1 MKEDESSSSKVI
13 SRNWVMKRKRR
24 KLPSATDL
32 PSKREDGSLVI
43 ESPRSIS
50 LAKGKVKSEVHGE
63 QFSSKKK
70 GNDGVSFFL
79 SNWDSSH

>member
-1 MKEDESSSSKVI
+1 MNEDESSSSKVI

-32 PSKREDGSLVI
+32 HNKRDDRSLAI

-50 LAKGKVKSEVHGE
+50 LAKGKVKSEVRCD

-70 GNDGVSFFL
+70 GNDGVSNEFFFL
-79 SNWDSSH
+79 SN

>member
-32 PSKREDGSLVI
+32 PSKREDRSLAI

-50 LAKGKVKSEVHGE
+50 LAKGKVKSEVHRD

-79 SNWDSSH
+79 SN